1 MFIDGIV
8 LTTTLLVSGSARAEA
23 PAAESPAAEAPA
35 VTEAPAVEASSA
47 EAGVAEAPA
56 TGAVSEGRGRLL
68 GRVRTAGERVAVERA
83 RVAVIP
89 GSHPLDATRPPEW
102 TRRGVTDAEGRFT
115 IEEIPAGS
123 VRVVVLHEAHER
135 VDAEATVVREADV
148 ALELYAPRAGGP
160 GFRTVVAADR
170 SMQQQREAR
179 STALS
184 REEVRTLPGTQ
195 GDALRAL
202 QNLPGVARPPGGL
215 GLLVLRGAPPW
226 QSLTMLGEHPVP
238 RAFHSLPFAAI
249 VQAQALDGVEL
260 LPGNASA
267 RYGPLTGGVVQLHPH
282 RPRRDAVHG
291 HGELDVTGVNASIE
305 GPVGLG
311 SYMVAMRRGWLD
323 AVLLGV
329 EQVVPNQAF
338 MLPGLWDYQA
348 MLVLPVVGD
357 GELELRALGA
367 GDRVRSRFYSTREQA
382 VIDTFAFGSQFHRFD
397 LVGRW
402 SLGRARLLLS
412 PTVRIGQDR
421 AMVAGYVDELRRRE
435 LVPGWRAELETRIAP
450 RASLVLGTDGSISPF
465 RTRLVYSPVWYDG
478 APDGARWLEATGGAY
493 AIAHLGTDRW
503 RLSPGVRA
511 QGFLF
516 GDARRA
522 ALDPRVGARVAVS
535 DRVTLDLG
543 LGRYSQLAVRQL
555 SLHGNIVD
563 QVADDVAPTVLLPS
577 ALVASFE
584 PRVPLSDKGLSARV
598 VTATQASASAEV
610 ELPWELE
617 LRVGSFVRHSVDP
630 GRELVLDGLAP
641 RPGERVTGLD
651 YGGELLLRRRLTRSL
666 YGWIAYTFMRSVR
679 RGPEGE
685 VVGDFD
691 QPHNLVA
698 VLSHRLPRGWRLGG
712 RFRVTSGNP
721 YRPVVGVAELDE
733 DDAPTVSTPVFGA
746 DNSARFP
753 TFHQLD
759 LRVDKQW
766 ILPRATITGYLD
778 VQNVY
783 NRRNVEAWVHQPDYR
798 GLVGAFGLPILPIV
812 GLRVDY

>member
-1 MFIDGIV
+1 
-8 LTTTLLVSGSARAEA
+8 
-23 PAAESPAAEAPA
+23 
-35 VTEAPAVEASSA
+35 
-47 EAGVAEAPA
+47 
-56 TGAVSEGRGRLL
+56 
-68 GRVRTAGERVAVERA
+68 
-83 RVAVIP
+83 VIP
-89 GSHPLDATRPPEW
+89 ASHPLDGSRPPQW
-102 TRRGVTDAEGRFT
+102 SHGGATDAEGRFA
-115 IEEIPAGS
+115 IDDVPAGAA
-123 VRVVVLHEAHER
+123 RVVVLHEQHER
-135 VDAEATVVREADV
+135 LDAEATVVRDANV
-148 ALELYAPRAGGP
+148 AIELYPLRTVGP
-160 GFRTVVAADR
+160 GFRTVVSANR

-179 STALS
+179 SSTLS
-184 REEVRTLPGTQ
+184 REEVRTLPGSH

-249 VQAQALDGVEL
+249 VQAQSLDGIEL
-260 LPGNASA
+260 MPSNASA

-282 RPRRDAVHG
+282 RPRRDGVHG
-291 HGELDVTGVNASIE
+291 HGELDVTGANASIE
-305 GPVGLG
+305 GPVGSG
-311 SYMVAMRRGWLD
+311 SYMVAARRGWLD

-348 MLVLPVVGD
+348 TLVLPVVGD

-367 GDRVRSRFYSTREQA
+367 GDRVRSRFYSIREQR

-402 SLGRARLLLS
+402 SLGRAKLLLS

-421 AMVAGYVDELRRRE
+421 AMVAGYVDEVRRRE
-435 LVPGWRAELETRIAP
+435 VVPGWRAELETRIAP
-450 RASLVLGTDGSISPF
+450 RASVVLGTDGTISPF
-465 RTRLVYSPVWYDG
+465 RTRIAYSPQFHPIHTIEG
-478 APDGARWLEATGGAY
+478 SRWLEATGGAY
-493 AIAHLGTDRW
+493 AIVHLGTDRW

-522 ALDPRVGARVAVS
+522 AVDPRVGARVMVS
-535 DRVTLDLG
+535 DRVTLDMG

-555 SLHGNIVD
+555 SLDGNIVD

-584 PRVPLSDKGLSARV
+584 PRVPLSNKGLAARV
-598 VTATQASASAEV
+598 VTATQASASIEV
-610 ELPWELE
+610 ELPWELD

-630 GRELVLDGLAP
+630 GREMVLDGIVR
-641 RPGERVTGLD
+641 RPGERVAGLD
-651 YGGELLLRRRLTRSL
+651 YGGELLLRRRLTKKL

-679 RGPEGE
+679 RGPDGE
-685 VVGDFD
+685 TLGDFD

-698 VLSHRLPRGWRLGG
+698 VLSHQLPRGWRLGG

-733 DDAPTVSTPVFGA
+733 ADSPTLSTPVFGA
-746 DNSARFP
+746 ENSARFP

-759 LRVDKQW
+759 LRLDKQW
-766 ILPRATITGYLD
+766 ILSRATITGYLD

-783 NRRNVEAWVHQPDYR
+783 NRKNVEAWIHQPDYR

-812 GLRVDY
+812 GMRVDY